1 LSASTGVSP
10 LVKGTGPPV
19 RTGHRLPLS
28 TPWAGRTGPL
38 CTHPPSAAR
47 SGREASGTSDE
58 PEASLDVMS
67 GDMLWERHA
76 TWWQEGFT
84 GGVDP
89 EYEEQVLPLVDRYLQ
104 DAGRVLDIGCG
115 EGQVSRR
122 IARLGAGVVGIDP
135 TASQIRAAFTRGGR
149 ARFVQAKAE
158 EVPFPGAAFDAVV
171 LCLVLE
177 HVDPFEPAIHEVARV
192 LEPGGRFLLFLVHPF
207 LQSPGSGWVED
218 LVSGDRF
225 WRIGS
230 YLDDHVAIDEVV
242 PGVHL
247 EFAYRPLS
255 RYVHVMGE
263 AGLLIED
270 MVEPA
275 PPDRVLEET
284 APFPNAHTIPRL
296 VLLCGRRIT

>member
-1 LSASTGVSP
+1 
-10 LVKGTGPPV
+10 
-19 RTGHRLPLS
+19 
-28 TPWAGRTGPL
+28 
-38 CTHPPSAAR
+38 
-47 SGREASGTSDE
+47 
-58 PEASLDVMS
+58 M
-67 GDMLWERHA
+67 
-76 TWWQEGFT
+76 
-84 GGVDP
+84 
-89 EYEEQVLPLVDRYLQ
+89 
-104 DAGRVLDIGCG
+104 
-115 EGQVSRR
+115 
-122 IARLGAGVVGIDP
+122 
-135 TASQIRAAFTRGGR
+135 
-149 ARFVQAKAE
+149 
-158 EVPFPGAAFDAVV
+158 
-171 LCLVLE
+171 
-177 HVDPFEPAIHEVARV
+177 
-192 LEPGGRFLLFLVHPF
+192 FLVHPF